1 MVEKLVRWDQLVATR
16 KNVMIALQINALL
29 GMTTLLVAWHG
40 GNAAL
45 GLIWFLASCAVNLWR
60 VAILLHLPEGDLESR
75 PVEKIL
81 RRARISAFV
90 SGLVWATVPILCD
103 GYSSPQT
110 LFYLIVVCGITAG
123 AITHGTAYSPVPI
136 GFILPPLT
144 SMFLCLL
151 YQGEVE
157 HLCLA
162 ATVILYITALI
173 RSARTSEKTFK
184 DTSRLKNN
192 ATSTARFLQDAY
204 ERSCKLA
211 SDLHEWAMHDE
222 LTGLLNR
229 RGLMEKAKAE
239 KAPGR
244 NQCLMMLDLDGFK
257 AVNDGYGHQ
266 AGDRL
271 LREVGRRIVKSVPP
285 GALVARLGGDEFAIL
300 LDIEADP
307 PIDTVAHALLTRI
320 SQPFELMGAGRIGC
334 SIGIHIAHDLA
345 FEDRLSCAD
354 EALYTAKIRGR
365 NQFHIFD
372 EELRQRFEM
381 RRNIERDLMQAI
393 ADRSI
398 EIWFQPIVDGRE
410 HRITSIE
417 ALLRW
422 HHPLHGLIAPPEIVS
437 EAAKS
442 GCSAAL
448 LEFILDR
455 ACDLIEGLQ
464 AIGAEGISTGINIS
478 PREIAQ
484 LPIDT
489 LILSTLE
496 QRNIPYSAMEIE
508 VTEETVLDVP
518 VVQEKIAAIAG
529 KGVRIAIDDFGVG
542 YSSLALLKNL
552 QVDRVK
558 VDRCFVTGLDEA
570 KDNRALLRAIMM
582 LGNTMGFEI
591 VAEGVETDRDAIAL
605 QLLGCDAMQGYFF
618 HRPMPADQL
627 LQVVQRQ
634 IAQDRE
640 SALSLEQGH
649 AQNFGT
655 G

>member
-16 KNVMIALQINALL
+16 KNVMTALQTNSIL
-29 GMTTLLVAWHG
+29 GLTTLLVAWHG
-40 GNAAL
+40 GNGML
-45 GLIWFLASCAVNLWR
+45 GLIWFLASCAANLWR
-60 VAILLHLPEGDLESR
+60 VQILLRLPDEPLEIR
-75 PVEKIL
+75 PTEKIL
-81 RRARISAFV
+81 RLASISAFV
-90 SGLVWATVPILCD
+90 SGLVWATVPVLCD

-123 AITHGTAYSPVPI
+123 AITHGTAYSPVPV
-136 GFILPPLT
+136 GFIFPPLT

-151 YQGEVE
+151 YQGELE
-157 HLCLA
+157 HICLA
-162 ATVILYITALI
+162 ATVVLYVIALT
-173 RSARTSEKTFK
+173 RSARSSEIAFR

-192 ATSTARFLQDAY
+192 ATSTARFLQLAY

-229 RGLMEKAKAE
+229 RGLIEKAQAE
-239 KAPGR
+239 KAPGSR
-244 NQCLMMLDLDGFK
+244 QCLMMLDLDGFK

-271 LREVGRRIVKSVPP
+271 LREVGRRITKSVP
-285 GALVARLGGDEFAIL
+285 GEALVARLGGDEFAIL
-300 LDIEADP
+300 LDMGASDIIDP
-307 PIDTVAHALLTRI
+307 VAHALLARI

-334 SIGIHIAHDLA
+334 SIGIHIAEDLA
-345 FEDRLSCAD
+345 LEDRLSCAD

-372 EELRQRFEM
+372 EELRRRFEM

-393 ADRSI
+393 ADRTI
-398 EIWFQPIVDGRE
+398 EIWFQPIVEGRE
-410 HRITSIE
+410 HRIISVE

-448 LEFILDR
+448 LEYILGR
-455 ACDLIEGLQ
+455 ACDFIEELNH
-464 AIGAEGISTGINIS
+464 IGAEGISTGINIS

-484 LPIDT
+484 LPIDS

-496 QRNIPYSAMEIE
+496 HRKIPYTAMEVE
-508 VTEETVLDVP
+508 VTEESVLNVP
-518 VVQEKIAAIAG
+518 IVQEKIAAIAG

-542 YSSLALLKNL
+542 YSSLALLKKL

-558 VDRCFVTGLDEA
+558 VDRCFVTGLDEE
-570 KDNRALLRAIMM
+570 KDSRALLRAVIM

-591 VAEGVETDRDAIAL
+591 VAEGVETDRDVMAL

-618 HRPMPADQL
+618 HRPMPADQAL
-627 LQVVQRQ
+627 EVVRRQ
-634 IAQDRE
+634 LEHDRAA
-640 SALSLEQGH
+640 ALPRKT
-649 AQNFGT
+649 AQNGN
-655 G
+655 